1 MVMAERAS
9 EDESEAHEQRS
20 SDDVDGWSFALSLL
34 RDIAI
39 VRWLAQRFLSS
50 PFVLLLA
57 RLLARQIAPALA
69 HAHGFQAR

>member
-1 MVMAERAS
+1 MASERPKTARQSTRATSKTREERIVVVMAERAS

-39 VRWLAQRFLSS
+39 VR
-50 PFVLLLA
+50 
-57 RLLARQIAPALA
+57 
-69 HAHGFQAR
+69 